1 MKVDVCIQEIISGNK
16 CANFYEESAQHFSHF
31 SIPYFLWFREILGKK
46 CISSYI
52 SDYHLT
58 IQNYSWEEMEWEIKG
73 NVLFGS
79 HHLEEVCN
87 R

>member
-1 MKVDVCIQEIISGNK
+1 M
-16 CANFYEESAQHFSHF
+16 
-31 SIPYFLWFREILGKK
+31 SIFRRLSQVASVRTFMSNLHNIFHIFQYLNFLWFREILGKE